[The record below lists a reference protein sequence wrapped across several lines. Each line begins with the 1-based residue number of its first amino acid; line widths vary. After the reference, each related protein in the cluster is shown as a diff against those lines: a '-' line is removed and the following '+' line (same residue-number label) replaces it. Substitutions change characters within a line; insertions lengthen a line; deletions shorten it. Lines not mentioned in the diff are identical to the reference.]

1 MTSSQIPK
9 RLLLQIMFFF
19 QIMNKLKNSEI
30 KKLKNSKI
38 GVRCMAEEPTEDLT
52 DEERAVLNEVV
63 KAGEKGV
70 LPEDVAKKLKMPVNK
85 IIEILERFEEE
96 GWFYSEEED

>member
-1 MTSSQIPK
+1 
-9 RLLLQIMFFF
+9 
-19 QIMNKLKNSEI
+19 
-30 KKLKNSKI
+30 
-38 GVRCMAEEPTEDLT
+38 MAEEPTEDLT

>member
-1 MTSSQIPK
+1 M
-9 RLLLQIMFFF
+9 
-19 QIMNKLKNSEI
+19 SE
-30 KKLKNSKI
+30 LPS
-38 GVRCMAEEPTEDLT
+38 EDLT

-70 LPEDVAKKLKMPVNK
+70 LPEDIAKKLKMPVDK
-85 IIEILERFEEE
+85 IIEILEHFEEE

>member
-1 MTSSQIPK
+1 MSDLPS
-9 RLLLQIMFFF
+9 
-19 QIMNKLKNSEI
+19 
-30 KKLKNSKI
+30 
-38 GVRCMAEEPTEDLT
+38 EDLT
-52 DEERAVLNEVV
+52 DEEQAVLNEVV

-70 LPEDVAKKLKMPVNK
+70 LPEDIAKKLKMPVDK